1 MRIGF
6 GKDEGRYFATT
17 LSGLLYTH
25 VGYIM
30 EGGMSKRQALYDRYD
45 GRNGNGEK

>member
-1 MRIGF
+1 M
-6 GKDEGRYFATT
+6 EGLKGVNLRPAYQVC
-17 LSGLLYTH
+17 YTH

-45 GRNGNGEK
+45 GRNGSGEK